1 MERNLLRVGLEGEV
15 ATVNHQGVGRFHQ
28 LVQAFQ
34 RALRLDF
41 ANDTD
46 RWVVRQSPHRIQ
58 LFLVLDERDADEVD
72 DLQGTGGG
80 MVLAPGQRGLVLDA
94 SYFGQSTTY
103 DSMHTTALI
112 LTIDDRAFGRAGWSN
127 SSEEAVILCDA
138 HGDTVGF
145 LVYTPEGRPGYS
157 LEKIDPLGGDAPDN
171 WALSRVQG
179 GTPGAANSTAS
190 AQVAGGAAVEIAT
203 EPDPF
208 SDQVEIEY
216 RLATAPAV
224 VNVTI
229 FNVEGQVVRRL
240 LTAAPSGASGKVAWH
255 GRDDDGRAVPIGL
268 YVVLI
273 EASAEGRVARAKK
286 VIARQNH
293 P

>member
-1 MERNLLRVGLEGEV
+1 VITRYFLAVSVVVSASETWALPPSVVLSEVMYDPLGSEHHDEFVELVNASETARVDLAGWCLG
-15 ATVNHQGVGRFHQ
+15 
-28 LVQAFQ
+28 
-34 RALRLDF
+34 
-41 ANDTD
+41 
-46 RWVVRQSPHRIQ
+46 
-58 LFLVLDERDADEVD
+58 DADEVD

-103 DSMHTTALI
+103 DSMRTTALM

-190 AQVAGGAAVEIAT
+190 VQVAGGAAVEIAT

-240 LTAAPSGASGKVAWH
+240 LTAAPSGASGKVSWH

-268 YVVLI
+268 YVILV